1 MSKYSVPNT
10 KKMNLRGLVSVSG
23 KPGLFKLISQNK
35 SGFILET
42 LDIQKN
48 KIIVNINTAKMA
60 SLEDITVFGDTED
73 LKLSD
78 IFAKIKDSKKVPDTK
93 TADGKALRT
102 FFTEVAPDH
111 DQERVYASD
120 MKKII
125 NWFNTIKDLPLF
137 KEAAPEPIA
146 DGAPSASADNL
157 VKKPEPVAKEKPK
170 AIKAAGKSTTRLSQ
184 KSK

>member
-1 MSKYSVPNT
+1 
-10 KKMNLRGLVSVSG
+10 MNLRGLVSVSG
-23 KPGLFKLISQNK
+23 KPGLFKLIGQNK

-42 LDIQKN
+42 LDEQKN
-48 KIIVNINTAKMA
+48 KIVVNISTAKMA
-60 SLEDITVFGDTED
+60 SLEDITVFGNTAD

-78 IFAKIKDSKKVPDTK
+78 IFLKMKDSKNLPDAK
-93 TADGKALRT
+93 TADGNSLCA

-125 NWFNTIKDLPLF
+125 NWFSIIKDLPLF
-137 KEAAPEPIA
+137 NEEAPEPIA
-146 DGAPSASADNL
+146 DGSPVAPADTPV
-157 VKKPEPVAKEKPK
+157 VKKPEPVKEKPK
-170 AIKAAGKSTTRLSQ
+170 ATKAAGKSATRLSQ

>member
-1 MSKYSVPNT
+1 
-10 KKMNLRGLVSVSG
+10 MNLRGLVSVSG
-23 KPGLFKLISQNK
+23 KPGLFKLIGQNK

-42 LDIQKN
+42 LDEQKN
-48 KIIVNINTAKMA
+48 KIVVNISTAKMA
-60 SLEDITVFGDTED
+60 SLEDITVFGDTAD

-78 IFAKIKDSKKVPDTK
+78 IFLKMKDSKNLPDAK

-102 FFTEVAPDH
+102 FFIEVAPDH

-125 NWFNTIKDLPLF
+125 TWFSIIKDLPLF
-137 KEAAPEPIA
+137 TEAAPEPIT
-146 DGAPSASADNL
+146 DGSPVAAAETSV
-157 VKKPEPVAKEKPK
+157 VKKPEPVKEKPK
-170 AIKAAGKSTTRLSQ
+170 ATKAAGKSATRLSQ